1 MVFDKVDGDWLV
13 FAASVGHPQT
23 DEYIP
28 LVIRLSRMGELVIKR
43 DVQMDTSNVDNQNT
57 ENEDEV

>member
-1 MVFDKVDGDWLV
+1 
-13 FAASVGHPQT
+13 
-23 DEYIP
+23 
-28 LVIRLSRMGELVIKR
+28 LSRMGELVIKR